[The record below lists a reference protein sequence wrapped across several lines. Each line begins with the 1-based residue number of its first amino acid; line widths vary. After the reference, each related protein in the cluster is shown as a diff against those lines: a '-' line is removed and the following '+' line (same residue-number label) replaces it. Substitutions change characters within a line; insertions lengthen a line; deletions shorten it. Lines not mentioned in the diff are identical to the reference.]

1 MHKEAALPAE
11 LATTGRAEPPADLER
26 IFLEHQGRVFRAAYR
41 VTGSSSDAEDVLQT
55 VFLRLARRDA
65 RADGVLH
72 LGSYL
77 YRAAVNTALD
87 VLRTRRDSV
96 PIEDAEP
103 RLVAP
108 EDGQGREEMR
118 RQLRRA
124 LATLPPRWAE
134 IFVLRHFEG
143 YGNHEIA
150 QMLGMSRATVGITL
164 FRARHRLQKALRQ
177 QAGEG
182 R

>member
-11 LATTGRAEPPADLER
+11 LAAGRATPPADLER

-41 VTGSSSDAEDVLQT
+41 VTGSLSDAEDVLQT
-55 VFLRLARRDA
+55 VFLRLLRRDVA
-65 RADGVLH
+65 AAGVDH

-87 VLRTRRDSV
+87 VLRTRRESM

-103 RLVAP
+103 SLAIVDESPR
-108 EDGQGREEMR
+108 REEMR

-150 QMLGMSRATVGITL
+150 RLLGMSRATVGVTL

-177 QAGEG
+177 QSGEG

>member
-11 LATTGRAEPPADLER
+11 LATVNRATPPPDLER

-41 VTGSSSDAEDVLQT
+41 VTGSASDAEDVLQT

-65 RADGVLH
+65 AAAGVEH
-72 LGSYL
+72 IGSYL

-87 VLRTRRDSV
+87 IIRTRRESV
-96 PIEDAEP
+96 PIEDAGLAVP
-103 RLVAP
+103 DD
-108 EDGQGREEMR
+108 DGPGRQEMR

-124 LATLPPRWAE
+124 LGTLQPRWAE

-150 QMLGMSRATVGITL
+150 EMLGMSRATVGVTL

-177 QAGEG
+177 QSGEG